1 MDITDGNMII
11 HVDKEVDHFAADRI
25 KAEFEKYFIRG
36 HVKNVI
42 FDMSEVEFMDSSGIG
57 MIMGKYKKLKYV
69 DGQVMVAAVPDNIDR
84 LLKMSGVYSFILK
97 YDNVIQAV
105 NRANNKEGS
114 MNGKNI

>member
-1 MDITDGNMII
+1 MDITGGNMII

-25 KAEFEKYFIRG
+25 KTEFEKYYIRG

-57 MIMGKYKKLKYV
+57 MIMGKYKKLKYI

-105 NRANNKEGS
+105 NRANNKG
-114 MNGKNI
+114 GA